1 MCWQGCSP
9 CTSPQWTVFC
19 LLQCSLYTVFALF
32 IAHCWAKHTPLQCQC
47 VDRGC
52 TPCTLWISASLEI
65 ERDFVVAWNFLLL
78 KKIEVNWK
86 YLLASL
92 EIEPDFVVGLENDTS
107 SSLLFFAQEGKLL
120 WIHDSWNVAFPVVHN
135 RSSKS
140 PKSALHEIE
149 LRLKYQDREAIP

>member
-92 EIEPDFVVGLENDTS
+92 EIEPDFVVSLENVQFLYLTYLKYSIDLIRISASLEIEPDFIVGLTLS
-107 SSLLFFAQEGKLL
+107 ILLFWKQF
-120 WIHDSWNVAFPVVHN
+120 
-135 RSSKS
+135 SSIWS
-140 PKSALHEIE
+140 
-149 LRLKYQDREAIP
+149 